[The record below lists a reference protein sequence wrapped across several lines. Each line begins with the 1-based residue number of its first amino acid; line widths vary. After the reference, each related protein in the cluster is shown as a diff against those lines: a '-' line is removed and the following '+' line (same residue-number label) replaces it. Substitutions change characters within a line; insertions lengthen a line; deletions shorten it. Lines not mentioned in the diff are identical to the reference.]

1 MRAVNLIPTDAR
13 RGGVSPSLG
22 RLGASH
28 VLIAL
33 LAVAV
38 GYVSFYVLTNNKIS
52 QRKAQ
57 LATLQQQ
64 MTREQAAVARL
75 DSYQKFEKLAQ
86 AREQTVRQIASSR
99 FDWYGALE
107 DLSKVVPA
115 NTTLQSLSATVS
127 STSSS
132 TGASTGTSSGIRG
145 AINAPAFDL
154 SGCTGSQDEVAQ
166 LMSRLRLINGVTR
179 VTLGQ
184 STKATGGASTSAT
197 TSTGSAPACAG
208 GPNFDMVVFFQPMAN
223 TLPTTGATAATTSA
237 TPATTSTGAS
247 K

>member
-1 MRAVNLIPTDAR
+1 MRAVNLIPSDAR

-33 LAVAV
+33 LAIAV

-52 QRKAQ
+52 QRKTQ
-57 LATLQQQ
+57 LASLQQQ
-64 MTREQAAVARL
+64 VTREKAAVARL
-75 DSYQKFEKLAQ
+75 DRYQKFEKLAQ

-99 FDWYGALE
+99 FDWHGALE
-107 DLSKVVPA
+107 DLSKVVPS

-127 STSSS
+127 PTSGSAGGS
-132 TGASTGTSSGIRG
+132 TGSAGGIRG
-145 AINAPAFDL
+145 AIDAPAFEMT
-154 SGCTGSQDEVAQ
+154 GCTGSQDEVAQ

-179 VTLGQ
+179 VTLGN
-184 STKATGGASTSAT
+184 STKPATGSASPTS
-197 TSTGSAPACAG
+197 STGSAHSCSG
-208 GPNFDMVVFFQPMAN
+208 GPSFDMVVFFQPLAN
-223 TLPTTGATAATTSA
+223 PLPTTGASGAAPSTAAA
-237 TPATTSTGAS
+237 TPSTGAS